1 LKYGHSTSIFNIYC
15 HWVRG
20 IRQTWVQ
27 KGCCSICFCEYF
39 LDSEGVGVDMSG
51 LQPWQRDSPS
61 QASTDARYAKH
72 TLAQSLD
79 TTWNGHGMPWDVL
92 AMAKHG

>member
-1 LKYGHSTSIFNIYC
+1 
-15 HWVRG
+15 
-20 IRQTWVQ
+20 
-27 KGCCSICFCEYF
+27 
-39 LDSEGVGVDMSG
+39 MSG